1 MVEKRKLTGL
11 RSKLMLAFLMLSI
24 VPFSTISILF
34 LYSYSKDLTLQ
45 TTSHLVSVREIKK
58 SQVRDYFRELKQ
70 QASLFSQSDF
80 AKASI
85 GRFYGFSAA
94 FERLGP
100 TIESA
105 RVTAQQLYEPGG
117 WDKYK
122 APEQDSE
129 QQEKFKSIEQGDGLY
144 KRVHLRYHKEYAKLV
159 RESDFSDILLVD
171 ETGNVVYSVTKQA
184 NWGTNLINGQ
194 YKTTSLADSFQK
206 LKIQMDQVKNP
217 SELYH
222 FSDFALNPLTN
233 EVVAYLSLPIM
244 QHSYVRGVIIFEI
257 SNKGLNALMSDREG
271 LGKTGETFIVG
282 SDNKLRSDLSL
293 TPEYSVFNSF
303 TNSQYTMS
311 SPPVSDALNGKSGA
325 GRFGSYRQEEVLA
338 AYTRLNVFDQ
348 PWALISEISV
358 DEAFALTRQL
368 EKLVLSFA
376 FFSVLLFIM
385 FSRWLSNTITAPL
398 LNLTWSAELV
408 AAGDLEKPIR
418 GANPEG
424 DEICRLAHSFA
435 HMQYSVREKLQL
447 INLQKQELES
457 QVELIQKQNEELQQA
472 DKLKDE
478 FLANTSH
485 ELRTPI
491 HGIVGMAESMIA
503 GSAGELSESQRQQLS
518 LIIRSSEGLARLV
531 NDLLDY
537 HKMRYGQLPIK
548 MQAIDLKSVIN
559 LVFELCHHLT
569 GNKPLRLINQCPDDL
584 PVVYADELRLEQVL
598 YNLIGN
604 AIKYTPEGK
613 VVLGVETYEHEL
625 RITITDTGIGMNEAQ
640 LKHIFEP
647 LVQIRNSRNH
657 AKAGYGLGLSVSK
670 QLVSLMQGELTVTS
684 KPDLG
689 SVFSFT
695 LPIHENQDISPL
707 VVSDNPQHH
716 LLLDEPVDLKINN
729 FVEKP
734 VVPQEVSDQANT
746 ILVVDDEVINL
757 QIMQN
762 LLSLQGY
769 QVYCCQDGQEA
780 LAVLDV
786 EQPDLLLIDVMMPTM
801 TGFELCQKVREKF
814 DRLTLP
820 VIFLTALNQPKD
832 LLEGFEAGAN
842 DYLVKPF
849 CKDEL
854 YARINAHIQAKLAND
869 HRIENTLLKQEI
881 SQHIETQQGLQNT
894 QTKLLTMLE
903 QADEAL
909 LGISSEGIID
919 FVSTGAESLF
929 DLERELLLNTHI
941 DRVLMA
947 PFKAQLEANHD
958 PETETQEFE
967 LACKRAKGPFVEK
980 VTISPATFGQ
990 KRGWSLIF
998 HCMPENSQS
1007 LTGRHSNEKVQ
1018 ALTSAITSLSK
1029 YVLTTDQQL
1038 INELRALG
1046 PDFSLLADK
1055 LSVDHDG
1062 DGLRNQIVET
1072 MKTALELWQGSTGEG
1087 KIELAEKSKLWRVYL
1102 DRSSLQTRTLDKY
1115 LQIDTLPKSP
1125 RWRTVLSTAEYV
1137 LSHCK
1142 LSDPDREK
1150 LEQAKVAL
1158 RTQVNKSES

>member
-11 RSKLMLAFLMLSI
+11 RSKLMLAFLMFSI

-34 LYSYSKDLTLQ
+34 LYSYSKDLTQQ
-45 TTSHLVSVREIKK
+45 TTSHLISVREIKK
-58 SQVRDYFRELKQ
+58 SQVTDYFRELKQ

-100 TIESA
+100 SIESA
-105 RVTAQQLYEPGG
+105 RLNAQQLFEPGS
-117 WDKYK
+117 WDQYR
-122 APEQDSE
+122 EGISFDGDD
-129 QQEKFKSIEQGDGLY
+129 KFKSVDQGDGLY

-159 RESDFSDILLVD
+159 RESDFSDIMLVD
-171 ETGNVVYSVTKQA
+171 ENGNVVYSVTKQA
-184 NWGTNLINGQ
+184 TWGTNLITGQ
-194 YKTTSLADSFQK
+194 YQSSALGESFQK

-217 SELYH
+217 SELFH
-222 FSDFALNPLTN
+222 FADFSLNPLTN

-257 SNKGLNALMSDREG
+257 ANTGLNTLMSDREG
-271 LGKTGETFIVG
+271 LGETGETFVVG
-282 SDNKLRSDLSL
+282 KDHLLRSSLAL
-293 TPEYSVFNSF
+293 TPDYSVLNSF
-303 TNSQYTMS
+303 TQRKYAMNSE
-311 SPPVSDALNGKSGA
+311 PVNLALTGQNGA
-325 GRFGSYRQEEVLA
+325 GRFDSYRNEEVLA
-338 AYTRLNVFDQ
+338 AYTEIDVFGQ
-348 PWALISEISV
+348 SWALISEISV
-358 DEAFALTRQL
+358 EEAFALTRQL

-447 INLQKQELES
+447 INQQKQELES
-457 QVELIQKQNEELQQA
+457 QVELIQQQNEELQQA

-503 GSAGELSESQRQQLS
+503 GSAGELTEAQRQQLS

-548 MQAIDLKSVIN
+548 LQAIDLKSIIN

-569 GNKPLRLINQCPDDL
+569 GNKPLRLINLCPDDL

-613 VVLGVETYEHEL
+613 VVLEVEPLDDYL
-625 RITITDTGIGMNEAQ
+625 RITITDTGIGMTEDQ

-647 LVQIRNSRNH
+647 LVQIRNNRNH
-657 AKAGYGLGLSVSK
+657 AKSGYGLGLSVSK
-670 QLVSLMQGELTVTS
+670 QLVNLMHGELSVTS

-695 LPIHENQDISPL
+695 LPVHENQQVTPLKAVASPQSHL
-707 VVSDNPQHH
+707 V
-716 LLLDEPVDLKINN
+716 LDDALDLKPIATKP
-729 FVEKP
+729 KP
-734 VVPQEVSDQANT
+734 VAPIAEDAHT

-762 LLSLQGY
+762 LLTLQGY
-769 QVYCCQDGQEA
+769 HVYCCQDGQEA
-780 LAVLDV
+780 LAVLEV
-786 EQPDLLLIDVMMPTM
+786 EKPDLLLVDIMMPTM
-801 TGFELCQKVREKF
+801 TGFELCQKVRERF

-832 LLEGFEAGAN
+832 LIEGFEAGAN

-869 HRIENTLLKQEI
+869 HRIENKLLKQEI
-881 SQHIETQQGLQNT
+881 SQHLDTQRGLHHT

-903 QADEAL
+903 EADEAIL
-909 LGISSEGIID
+909 SITAQGTID
-919 FVSTGAESLF
+919 FASAGAAIMF
-929 DLERELLLNTHI
+929 DLEQDLLANTHI
-941 DRVLMA
+941 DQLLVT
-947 PFKAQLEANHD
+947 PFKAQLEANHNHNS
-958 PETETQEFE
+958 EIQEFE
-967 LACKRAKGPFVEK
+967 LACKGPNGPFSEM
-980 VTISPATFGQ
+980 VTVSPTSNGIS
-990 KRGWSLIF
+990 RGWSIIF
-998 HCMPENSQS
+998 HFMPNAKGERQP
-1007 LTGRHSNEKVQ
+1007 RHSSEKVA
-1018 ALTSAITSLSK
+1018 ALTSAINSLSK
-1029 YVLTTDQQL
+1029 YVLSTDQHL

-1046 PDFSLLADK
+1046 PDFAHLADR
-1055 LSVDHDG
+1055 LSNDNDG
-1062 DGLRNQIVET
+1062 DRLRNQIVDT
-1072 MKTALELWQGSTGEG
+1072 MKTALELWQESTGLG

-1142 LSDPDREK
+1142 LTPEQK
-1150 LEQAKVAL
+1150 ELLEQAKTAL
-1158 RTQVNKSES
+1158 RSQVNKSEN

>member
-70 QASLFSQSDF
+70 QANLFSQSDF

-100 TIESA
+100 TIESS
-105 RVTAQQLYEPGG
+105 RVTAQQLFVPGA
-117 WDKYK
+117 WDQYNESDES
-122 APEQDSE
+122 PEF
-129 QQEKFKSIEQGDGLY
+129 QEKFKSIEQGDGLY

-159 RESDFSDILLVD
+159 RESDFSDIMLVD

-184 NWGTNLINGQ
+184 NWGTNLISGQ
-194 YKTTSLADSFQK
+194 YRTSALADTFQK

-222 FSDFALNPLTN
+222 FSDFSLNPLTN

-244 QHSYVRGVIIFEI
+244 QHSYVRGVIIFEV
-257 SNKGLNALMSDREG
+257 SNQGLNTLMSDREG
-271 LGKTGETFIVG
+271 LGQTGETFVVG
-282 SDNKLRSDLSL
+282 SDHKLRSNLSL
-293 TPEYSVFNSF
+293 TPDFSVLNSF
-303 TNSQYTMS
+303 NDNQYRM
-311 SPPVSDALNGKSGA
+311 PFAPVTEALQGKNGA
-325 GRFGSYRQEEVLA
+325 GRFDSYRNEEVLA
-338 AYTRLNVFDQ
+338 AYTTIDVFGQ

-368 EKLVLSFA
+368 EKLVLSLA

-447 INLQKQELES
+447 INQQKQELES
-457 QVELIQKQNEELQQA
+457 QVELIRKQNEELQQA

-559 LVFELCHHLT
+559 LVFELCQHLT

-584 PVVYADELRLEQVL
+584 PVIYADELRLEQVL

-613 VVLGVETYEHEL
+613 VVLGVDVLDDAL
-625 RITITDTGIGMNEAQ
+625 RVTITDTGIGMNDAQ
-640 LKHIFEP
+640 IKHIFEP
-647 LVQIRNSRNH
+647 LVQVRNSRNH

-670 QLVSLMQGELTVTS
+670 QLVNLMQGELSVTS
-684 KPDLG
+684 KPELG

-695 LPIHENQDISPL
+695 LPLHEDQAITPL
-707 VVSDNPQHH
+707 IVTESPQHH
-716 LLLDEPVDLKINN
+716 LLLDEPEDLKINN
-729 FVEKP
+729 FLGKASHNIEI
-734 VVPQEVSDQANT
+734 SDQANT

-780 LAVLDV
+780 LAVLEV

-801 TGFELCQKVREKF
+801 TGFELCQKVRERF

-869 HRIENTLLKQEI
+869 HRLENKLLKQEI
-881 SQHIETQQGLQNT
+881 SQHIDTQKGLQST

-903 QADEAL
+903 EADEAL
-909 LGISSEGIID
+909 LGITTEGIID
-919 FVSTGAESLF
+919 FASAGAETLF
-929 DLERELLLNTHI
+929 DLERELLINTHI
-941 DRVLMA
+941 DRLLVT
-947 PFKAQLEANHD
+947 PFKAQYEANHS
-958 PETETQEFE
+958 PESETQEFD
-967 LACKRAKGPFVEK
+967 LACKNINGPFAER
-980 VTISPATFGQ
+980 VTVSQATFGQ

-998 HCMPENSQS
+998 HCMPATSQS

-1046 PDFSLLADK
+1046 PDFSSLADK
-1055 LSVDHDG
+1055 LSIDNDG
-1062 DGLRNQIVET
+1062 DGLRIQIVET
-1072 MKTALELWQGSTGEG
+1072 MKTALECWQSSTGEG

-1137 LSHCK
+1137 LAHCK
-1142 LSDPDREK
+1142 LSASDREK
-1150 LEQAKVAL
+1150 LEQAKAAL